1 MKEYLIKKKTL
12 ERASV
17 SEGQQPSSRNINNIM
32 KVMNFIQQSMA
43 LLLDHKTQ
51 LKSQLHIDMMS

>member
-1 MKEYLIKKKTL
+1 MKEYLIKKKNL
-12 ERASV
+12 ERASI
-17 SEGQQPSSRNINNIM
+17 SEGQQPSSRNSNNIM

-51 LKSQLHIDMMS
+51 LRSQLQIDMMS